1 MTKARTKTR
10 EEAHLDRVFHC
21 LGDPSRRKILALLRD
36 AGDLKVGDVGKAFS
50 MTQNGV
56 SKHLKVLEEA
66 GLVTRRIDGRVHWIS
81 VNWSA
86 LQPAYGFLHAH
97 QHFWSER
104 LDALVDY
111 AKHKTSSTKAKP

>member
-1 MTKARTKTR
+1 MSEDR
-10 EEAHLDRVFHC
+10 LSRVFAA
-21 LGDPSRRKILALLRD
+21 LADPTRRDIVARLS
-36 AGDLKVGDVGKAFS
+36 VGDATVGQLAAPYDVSF
-50 MTQNGV
+50 QAV

-111 AKHKTSSTKAKP
+111 AKLKTSSTKANP